1 MQNIVKL
8 GRAAEPVSQG
18 AGDMGVRLVTSATL
32 RSNTGLH
39 ETLSQKQ
46 NSSQLAK
53 TLSDHRSGVEWLLV
67 RWHSGCKDLP
77 LSPNPRPAVGALV
90 SPVLPWSPDFVSAT
104 FLVLLGGGRPLAP
117 PEFPRVR
124 GHSVRSRC

>member
-46 NSSQLAK
+46 NKRPKEVLGR
-53 TLSDHRSGVEWLLV
+53 HRDSW
-67 RWHSGCKDLP
+67 
-77 LSPNPRPAVGALV
+77 
-90 SPVLPWSPDFVSAT
+90 
-104 FLVLLGGGRPLAP
+104 
-117 PEFPRVR
+117 
-124 GHSVRSRC
+124 